1 MLNDSLTI
9 QSNKEMD
16 TVLLLKPTSKK
27 AIIAKIVV
35 ITTLLLLIIC
45 DPVTPDF
52 LPKNP
57 DTVDPN
63 KGKNIILKYI
73 IYFQMQ

>member
-1 MLNDSLTI
+1 MLNDSLLTH
-9 QSNKEMD
+9 SNNEID
-16 TVLLLKPTSKK
+16 TELLLNPISKK

-35 ITTLLLLIIC
+35 IITLLLLIIC

-57 DTVDPN
+57 DTIDPN
-63 KGKNIILKYI
+63 NGKNIIVKYI
-73 IYFQMQ
+73 VFY